1 MPYPQTKLNRPAPA
15 AFILRVLFKSLSLQF
30 AVFALLIAT
39 ACADHP
45 PLPLA
50 LENPDSP
57 WRLIANERT
66 LADGLKLVAVLMPRT
81 GAPARALVFNRS
93 ASEPETDPLPAFA
106 AQIRSAVVSIPA
118 IRLESQAAER
128 LGYKG
133 QLTRFTCQAS
143 DGAYQCEIF
152 TFATGAE
159 RWGILQIIRDDF
171 SNLPTAFA
179 ALKPQKPVAAGAL
192 AVAPFRVK
200 ADPIT
205 SFPLS
210 LQVLRDPDG
219 VHLARI
225 LVTEVPPD
233 SSTEKAGVKV
243 GDEILSLDD
252 RAVSS
257 FAQGVGRRSELGLLL
272 IDRPPGTR
280 LTLEIITP
288 GESAPRRV
296 ILESAH
302 PTGAL
307 RPW

>member
-1 MPYPQTKLNRPAPA
+1 M
-15 AFILRVLFKSLSLQF
+15 LFKSLPLQL
-30 AVFALLIAT
+30 ALFALLIAT
-39 ACADHP
+39 ARAGHP

-50 LENPDSP
+50 LENPDGP

-66 LADGLKLVAVLMPRT
+66 FPDGLKLVAVLMPRA
-81 GAPARALVFNRS
+81 GGPARALVFNRS
-93 ASEPETDPLPAFA
+93 ASEPETVPLPAFA
-106 AQIRSAVVSIPA
+106 AQIRSAVLSIPA
-118 IRLESQAAER
+118 TRLEPQAALR
-128 LGYKG
+128 LGYEG
-133 QLTRFTCQAS
+133 QTTRFECQAG
-143 DGAYQCEIF
+143 DGVYQCEIF
-152 TFATGAE
+152 VFATGSE
-159 RWGILQIIRDDF
+159 RWGILQIIRDDL
-171 SNLPTAFA
+171 SKLPTAFA
-179 ALKPQKPVAAGAL
+179 SLIAAKPVAAGAL

-210 LQVLRDPDG
+210 LQVLRDPTG
-219 VHLARI
+219 ARLARI

-243 GDEILSLDD
+243 GDEIISLDD

-288 GESAPRRV
+288 GDSAPRRV
-296 ILESAH
+296 IQSDR
-302 PTGAL
+302 PTGPL

>member
-1 MPYPQTKLNRPAPA
+1 LNRPAA
-15 AFILRVLFKSLSLQF
+15 ASFIFRVLFKSLSLQL

-39 ACADHP
+39 ARADHP

-50 LENPDSP
+50 LENPDGP
-57 WRLIANERT
+57 WRMIANERT
-66 LADGLKLVAVLMPRT
+66 LADGLKLVAVLMPRA
-81 GAPARALVFNRS
+81 GAPARGLIFNRS
-93 ASEPETDPLPAFA
+93 ASEVEPVPLPTFA
-106 AQIRSAVVSIPA
+106 AQIRSAVLSIPA
-118 IRLESQAAER
+118 TRLESQTAER
-128 LGYKG
+128 LGYEG
-133 QLTRFTCQAS
+133 QLNRFTCQAS
-143 DGAYQCEIF
+143 DGVYQCEIF
-152 TFATGAE
+152 AFATGSE
-159 RWGILQIIRDDF
+159 RWGILQIIRDDLT
-171 SNLPTAFA
+171 NLPTAFA
-179 ALKPQKPVAAGAL
+179 ALKPEKPIAAGAL

-210 LQVLRDPDG
+210 LHVTRDPGG
-219 VHLARI
+219 VRLARI

-288 GESAPRRV
+288 GDSAPRRV

-307 RPW
+307 RW

>member
-1 MPYPQTKLNRPAPA
+1 MNRLAPTLLIFRVFLKLLPFQLA
-15 AFILRVLFKSLSLQF
+15 L
-30 AVFALLIAT
+30 FALLIAT
-39 ACADHP
+39 GRADHP

-50 LENPDSP
+50 LENPDGP

-66 LADGLKLVAVLMPRT
+66 LPDGLKLVAVLVPRAS
-81 GAPARALVFNRS
+81 APARGLVFNRS
-93 ASEPETDPLPAFA
+93 ASEPETDPISTFA
-106 AQIRSAVVSIPA
+106 AQIRSAVLSIPA
-118 IRLESQAAER
+118 TGLESQAAER
-128 LGYKG
+128 LGYEG

-143 DGAYQCEIF
+143 DGVYQCEIF
-152 TFATGAE
+152 VFATGAE
-159 RWGILQIIRDDF
+159 RWGILQIIREDLAA
-171 SNLPTAFA
+171 LPTAFA
-179 ALKPQKPVAAGAL
+179 ALKPEKPVAAGAL

-210 LQVLRDPDG
+210 LQVLRDPTG
-219 VHLARI
+219 ARLARI

-288 GESAPRRV
+288 GDSAPRRV
-296 ILESAH
+296 VLESAR
-302 PTGAL
+302 PTGPL